1 MNIFVA
7 KLNSTTT
14 SEDLQNLFERFGE
27 VNSAKVIFDRDTGS
41 SKGYGFVEMAN
52 SEEGKN
58 AINSLNETEFDERE
72 IVVKEARPKDDR
84 GGGAGRSGGGG
95 FQRSGGGGG
104 FNRNGGQGG
113 GGSRPF
119 NRDRDSRG
127 GDRPRYDRGY

>member
-27 VNSAKVIFDRDTGS
+27 VNSAKVIFDRETGS

-52 SEEGKN
+52 SEEGRN

-84 GGGAGRSGGGG
+84 GGGAGKSGG

-119 NRDRDSRG
+119 NRDRDSRS

>member
-27 VNSAKVIFDRDTGS
+27 VNSAKVIFDRETGS

-52 SEEGKN
+52 SEEGNN
-58 AINSLNETEFDERE
+58 AINSLNETEFDDRE

-84 GGGAGRSGGGG
+84 GGGGSRSGGGG
-95 FQRSGGGGG
+95 FQRSGGG
-104 FNRNGGQGG
+104 FNRNSSGG
-113 GGSRPF
+113 GGNSRPF

-127 GDRPRYDRGY
+127 GGGDRPRYDRGY